1 MRNPLHP
8 KPAPPAFGQDSVVP
22 ERSAPW
28 LSRLLFHWLSPIMSV
43 GFSRPLETEDLW
55 QLDPIRRA
63 HGVADNLSTDF
74 FNQVPKDGIA
84 VVGDTPDVQ
93 RSTSGQTIVEEKIDL
108 GAAEKVTSG
117 DLNHGEKEPRVPTDS
132 QTKKKTKKPK
142 KPSLLRAI
150 HRVFFYRIWSAGA
163 MKFIADTLNTTS
175 PLVNKALLNWLSDAY
190 AYHKLGAVAAA
201 EAGVLKPKGIGYGFG
216 LAVALFCMQELSS
229 LFMNHYTQISMTNGL
244 TIRAGVISTIF
255 RKSLRLSGRARLT
268 HSIGQITTMISTD
281 ATRLDFAS
289 AFVHQL
295 WVSPIQIMIGI
306 GLLINNLGVSALV
319 GLGVLV
325 FGFPVQAMLVR
336 LMFAQRK
343 KGVKLTDR
351 RVRLST
357 EVLQGIRLLKYYAWE
372 AFYADKI
379 AGVRKSEINTI
390 KITAFARALMISF
403 VTFIP
408 IMASILSF
416 ITYALTGHKLTT
428 GVIFSSLQL
437 FNIIRMPLAFIPLV
451 FSTCSDAVVAL
462 GRISKFLLAEEIDEP
477 YTIDRESD
485 WAVEAY
491 GDFTWETADKGDA
504 PDKKAKKS
512 PGGSDGAKKGKKE
525 KKEKKAKKGAKDSI
539 LPTVTSQGLASE
551 GTPKGKEKGD
561 EPFALK
567 DLSFR
572 VPKGAFVALVGR
584 VGSGKSSV
592 LQSLIGE
599 MRKSKGSVVFSGSVA
614 YVPQTAWI
622 MNATLRENILFGQDN
637 DEDRFDEIVHACQ
650 LEQDIAMLPHG
661 DQTEIGEKGIN
672 LSGGQKARVSLARAS
687 YSESDIILLD
697 DSLSAVDAHVGKAIV
712 ENCLLDGP
720 LAKRTRIL
728 VTHALHVLP
737 LVDRIYV
744 VDNGRIVEEGTYEE
758 LLQDGQDFA
767 RLIEE
772 YGSME
777 KSEDTA
783 NDTAAKPSLTSE
795 PGPKV
800 GGVGIAKTR
809 SALMSV
815 EERETGAVTST
826 TYAKYLKAAG
836 GLVWAPIMLV
846 PLALAQAAQVGNNLF
861 LGFWTAESIPGFTQS
876 EYMGVYAALG
886 VAQALFSFA
895 SSFAFSLTGL
905 RASFTLFKGAL
916 IGVLRS
922 PISFFDTTPMGRI
935 MSRLSKDQD
944 TLDTQLAQS
953 AYQVFSTFSS
963 VIGTVALVFYTFPIL
978 GVIFVPLSIF
988 YYYVAIFYRRT
999 SVEVKRL
1006 DSILRST
1013 LYASYA
1019 EALTGLS
1026 TVRAYGDQ
1034 DRFIANA
1041 EQGIDNENRAYYM
1054 VVSAQRWLG
1063 VRLDLL
1069 GNILILAIA
1078 FVAVGSR
1085 NSVNPAKIGVVI
1097 SYTLSITQVFSFM
1110 VSQYAMM
1117 EQNMN
1122 AAERVLVYNEL
1133 PVEGER
1139 HTSSDPPP
1147 SWPTG
1152 LIKFSNAALSY
1163 RPGLPLVLKDVSFE
1177 VNPGEKIGIVGRTG
1191 AGKSSLLQAL
1201 FRIVELQSGKIEIDG
1216 VDIRKI
1222 GLDVLRERMALVPQ
1236 DTILFLG
1243 TLRENLD
1250 PLNTRTDAEIITALR
1265 RTWLLP
1271 QNGASDP
1278 AAEAKFSLDSVVGD
1292 EGSNFSAGERQL
1304 IALCR
1309 ALVKG
1314 SKIIVLDEA
1323 SSSVD
1328 VETDSK
1334 VQRTI
1339 QQEFA
1344 DSTLLCIAHRL
1355 NTIVYYD
1362 RIIVMDHGKVA
1373 EFDTPLAL
1381 FDNAESIFRSLCNEA
1396 GLSRQDI
1403 VRIRS
1408 GTQQNSS
1415 RNSTEVSS
1423 DTRF

>member
-8 KPAPPAFGQDSVVP
+8 KPAPPAFGQDSIIP
-22 ERSAPW
+22 ERTAPW
-28 LSRLLFHWLSPIMSV
+28 LSRLLFHWLSPILSV

-55 QLDPIRRA
+55 QLDPACRS
-63 HGVADNLSTDF
+63 HDVADKLSKHF
-74 FNQVPKDGIA
+74 YNQLPADTSVP
-84 VVGDTPDVQ
+84 
-93 RSTSGQTIVEEKIDL
+93 S
-108 GAAEKVTSG
+108 AEISQQ
-117 DLNHGEKEPRVPTDS
+117 DSGEKEDYEGTDAVLQKELSHASEES
-132 QTKKKTKKPK
+132 QLPSELPNKNKKTKKKK

-150 HRVFFYRIWSAGA
+150 HSVFFYRFWSSGA
-163 MKFIADTLNTTS
+163 MKLIADTLDTTS

-190 AYHKLGAVAAA
+190 LYHRLGAAVAA
-201 EAGVLKPKGIGYGFG
+201 EQGIPQPRGIGYGFG
-216 LAVALFCMQELSS
+216 LALTLFCMQELAS
-229 LFMNHYTQISMTNGL
+229 LFLNHYTQIAMTNGL

-255 RKSLRLSGRARLT
+255 RKSLRLSGRARLA

-281 ATRLDFAS
+281 ATRLDAAS
-289 AFVHQL
+289 QYVHQL
-295 WVSPIQIMIGI
+295 WVSPIQIMVGI
-306 GLLINNLGVSALV
+306 GLLIGNLGVSALV

-325 FGFPVQAMLVR
+325 FGFPIQGMLVK
-336 LMFAQRK
+336 LMFGQRK
-343 KGVKLTDR
+343 KGVKFTDQ

-357 EVLQGIRLLKYYAWE
+357 EVLQGIRLLRYYAWE

-379 AGVRKSEINTI
+379 TRVRKREIDTI
-390 KITAFARALMISF
+390 KISALARAGLISS
-403 VTFIP
+403 VNLIP

-416 ITYALTGHKLTT
+416 ITYALTGHTLTA

-437 FNIIRMPLAFIPLV
+437 FNIIRMPLAFIPMV
-451 FSTCSDAVVAL
+451 FSQCSDAAVAL
-462 GRISKFLLAEEIDEP
+462 GRISKFLLAEEVNEP
-477 YTIDRESD
+477 YTINRESA
-485 WAVEAY
+485 WAVETQ
-491 GDFTWETADKGDA
+491 GDFTWETIDKGDGA
-504 PDKKAKKS
+504 TANHPSDKEGKKAKKAKKS
-512 PGGSDGAKKGKKE
+512 KNGHR
-525 KKEKKAKKGAKDSI
+525 DSV
-539 LPTVTSQGLASE
+539 LPTVTSPVIESE
-551 GTPKGKEKGD
+551 PSYKGKEKKNT
-561 EPFALK
+561 PFALT
-567 DLSFR
+567 DLNFR
-572 VPKGAFVALVGR
+572 VPKGAFVAIVGR
-584 VGSGKSSV
+584 VGSGKSSL

-599 MRKSKGSVVFSGSVA
+599 MRRSKGSVVFGGSVA

-622 MNATLRENILFGQDN
+622 MNATLRDNILFGQDD
-637 DEDRFDEIVHACQ
+637 DEDRFNEIVRACS

-661 DQTEIGEKGIN
+661 DLTEIGEKGIN

-758 LLQDGQDFA
+758 LLKDGQDFA

-777 KSEDTA
+777 KSEDTVA
-783 NDTAAKPSLTSE
+783 DIAAKPSLTSE
-795 PGPKV
+795 PGPKAA
-800 GGVGIAKTR
+800 GVGMPKTR

-815 EERETGAVTST
+815 EERETGAVTNT

-846 PLALAQAAQVGNNLF
+846 PLALSQAAQVGNNLL
-861 LGFWTAESIPGFTQS
+861 LGFWTAESIPGFTQG

-886 VAQALFSFA
+886 FAQGLFSFI

-916 IGVLRS
+916 MGVLRS

-953 AYQVFSTFSS
+953 AYQFLFTFSS
-963 VIGTVALVFYTFPIL
+963 VIGTVFLVFYTFPIL

-988 YYYVAIFYRRT
+988 YYYVAVYYRRT

-1006 DSILRST
+1006 DSILRSN

-1026 TVRAYGDQ
+1026 TVRAYGNQ
-1034 DRFIANA
+1034 NRFITSA
-1041 EQGIDNENRAYYM
+1041 EDGIDNENRAYYM
-1054 VVSAQRWLG
+1054 VVSTQRWLG
-1063 VRLDLL
+1063 IRLDLL
-1069 GNILILAIA
+1069 GNILVLAIG

-1085 NSVNPAKIGVVI
+1085 HTVNPAKIGVVL
-1097 SYTLSITQVFSFM
+1097 SYTLSVTQLLTFM
-1110 VSQYAMM
+1110 VAQYAQT

-1122 AAERVLVYNEL
+1122 AVERVLVYNEL
-1133 PVEGER
+1133 PAEGER
-1139 HTSSDPPP
+1139 STQSDPPS

-1152 LIKFSNAALSY
+1152 SIKFTNVALSY

-1177 VNPGEKIGIVGRTG
+1177 VHPGEKIGVVGRTG

-1216 VDIRKI
+1216 VDIHTI
-1222 GLDVLRERMALVPQ
+1222 GLDILRQGMALVPQ

-1271 QNGASDP
+1271 QNGADA

-1362 RIIVMDHGKVA
+1362 RIIVMDQGRVA

-1381 FDNAESIFRSLCNEA
+1381 FDNGGSIFRSLCNEA

-1415 RNSTEVSS
+1415 RNSTEISVSAI
-1423 DTRF
+1423 DV